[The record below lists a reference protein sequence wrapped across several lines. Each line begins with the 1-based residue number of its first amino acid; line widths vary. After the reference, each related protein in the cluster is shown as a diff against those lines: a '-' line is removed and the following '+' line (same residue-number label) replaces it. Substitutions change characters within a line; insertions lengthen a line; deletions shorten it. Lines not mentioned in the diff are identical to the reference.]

1 MLDCRNERDD
11 MGLTGKLEDLGFGE
25 ILQIIRLSGK
35 SGHLCLNR
43 SQRQVE
49 LFFEAGRVVQVVD
62 SNLVGGGREE
72 QAPDGPGSGAAS
84 APQAPAADESAAR
97 GLVVEILR
105 ELATWQEG
113 HFIFELWDT
122 APPEALPP
130 GPGRIRLR
138 HGICPQSLTAAE
150 PLPEPRTSTVAEN
163 AIAFRNDPGPALASV
178 WLVDDDA
185 MVRQALGAELTAQG
199 FSVTLFSSA
208 AEFWTALLA
217 SESKGLKLL
226 PIIDLIMP
234 RLNGEGVLGGLEL
247 LELVQERFPDISP
260 LAICDYRNGELTRRV
275 RNLGLPEVF
284 PKPRTRELR
293 DASGRKALAALGK
306 TLSKELARL
315 LPRPGAAGEPHWP
328 AMDSFPA
335 PSSGMAAGPGEHSPG
350 LLLLKGMLQELGNP
364 SLGGGVLLLV
374 LRFASEFMNRAVIFK
389 VKDDHLVA
397 VGQFGLE
404 TGTASGDDGLLGI
417 RVPRDSDGLLA
428 RISLQSRPCKA
439 ELGSGQWD
447 RYLCQALGGAVPR
460 EVFLGPIVSEGRVV
474 AVLYGDNLP
483 RQALVGDTEALEIF
497 LSQAGLA
504 MEKALLE
511 GRLKSAGSP

>member
-35 SGHLCLNR
+35 SGHLCL
-43 SQRQVE
+43 SQPQRQVE
-49 LFFEAGRVVQVVD
+49 LSFEAGRVVQVVD
-62 SNLVGGGREE
+62 SNLAGRFQDQE
-72 QAPDGPGSGAAS
+72 APGAAAAS
-84 APQAPAADESAAR
+84 EPLTAAADESAAR
-97 GLVVEILR
+97 SLVVEILR

-113 HFIFELWDT
+113 HFIFELWDA
-122 APPEALPP
+122 APPESLPP
-130 GPGRIRLR
+130 GRGCIRLR
-138 HGICPQSLTAAE
+138 HGICPQSLTTTE
-150 PLPEPRTSTVAEN
+150 PAPEPRTATVPEN
-163 AIAFRNDPGPALASV
+163 VIACRHDPGPALASV

-185 MVRQALGAELTAQG
+185 IVRQSLGAELTAQG

-217 SESKGLKLL
+217 SESKGLTPL

-247 LELVQERFPDISP
+247 LELVQERFPEISP
-260 LAICDYRNGELTRRV
+260 LAICDYRNAELTRRV
-275 RNLGLPEVF
+275 RTLGLPEIF
-284 PKPRTRELR
+284 AKPRTRELR
-293 DASGRKALAALGK
+293 DASGRKELAALGK

-315 LPRPGAAGEPHWP
+315 LPRQRPAGESHWP

-335 PSSGMAAGPGEHSPG
+335 PSSGLAASPGEHSPG

-389 VKDDHLVA
+389 VRDDHLIA

-404 TGTASGDDGLLGI
+404 TGSVSGDDGLLGI

-428 RISLQSRPCKA
+428 RVSQQSRPCKA
-439 ELGSGQWD
+439 EMGSGQWD
-447 RYLCQALGGAVPR
+447 RNLCQALGGAVPR

-511 GRLKSAGSP
+511 GRLKSAGSA